1 LFSVEWSHIQFI
13 TRVLRDRWQFTCNVE
28 AIFYKAKAVAYVV
41 SSFQVVFEDL
51 VKAREGFVLASDL
64 HLLYEVTPT
73 YVDLEPDWT
82 AYYQHFVELSPID
95 QAVANR
101 VGVVE
106 PFLLRMAHGVPIME
120 QRSGGRLRNGRG
132 SSRGRIS
139 PAIQKSKW
147 CSPSGPQLTTDQML
161 RVCKRFYVALMLSKL
176 VQVTKARTPSTHR
189 FLFPTICTVSLHYD

>member
-1 LFSVEWSHIQFI
+1 MSDHSP
-13 TRVLRDRWQFTCNVE
+13 
-28 AIFYKAKAVAYVV
+28 
-41 SSFQVVFEDL
+41 
-51 VKAREGFVLASDL
+51 FVHRTL
-64 HLLYEVTPT
+64 T
-73 YVDLEPDWT
+73 YFAPSQLPRFPSEHKVWK
-82 AYYQHFVELSPID
+82 

>member
-1 LFSVEWSHIQFI
+1 LYCKRRKPVDYLGWVSLLHIS
-13 TRVLRDRWQFTCNVE
+13 DH
-28 AIFYKAKAVAYVV
+28 
-41 SSFQVVFEDL
+41 SP
-51 VKAREGFVLASDL
+51 FVHRTLTHLAPSQL
-64 HLLYEVTPT
+64 PRFPSEHKV
-73 YVDLEPDWT
+73 WK
-82 AYYQHFVELSPID
+82 

-120 QRSGGRLRNGRG
+120 QRSGGRPRNGRG

-147 CSPSGPQLTTDQML
+147 CSPSGPQLTIDQML

-189 FLFPTICTVSLHYD
+189 GFSFQLYALFHFIMISILIVAMTCGEGRN